1 MKKLQQLTERTFRFF
16 ETRIAGTVYC
26 YLLSLQEQVTKRGQ
40 LYCVVILSVAKK
52 LSSTEHC
59 ASNEAI
65 SSSHIILGGT
75 QYTKSQY

>member
-40 LYCVVILSVAKK
+40 LYCVVILSVAKN
-52 LSSTEHC
+52 LSKRKGDPSPLAQDDIFLC
-59 ASNEAI
+59 LFGI
-65 SSSHIILGGT
+65 
-75 QYTKSQY
+75 